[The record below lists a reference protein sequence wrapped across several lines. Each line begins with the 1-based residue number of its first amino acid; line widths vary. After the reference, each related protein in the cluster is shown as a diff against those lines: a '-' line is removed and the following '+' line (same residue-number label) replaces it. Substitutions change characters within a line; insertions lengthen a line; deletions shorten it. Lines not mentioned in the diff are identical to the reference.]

1 MIAAISDRFE
11 PFLFNKAFGQ
21 NATSQPREDLDE
33 VITVVTELFKITESP
48 SIRGLVKRDVMDTL
62 PCSIIMDH

>member
-11 PFLFNKAFGQ
+11 PFLFNKAFEQ
-21 NATSQPREDLDE
+21 NTTSQPREDLE

-48 SIRGLVKRDVMDTL
+48 SIGGLEKWDVMDTL
-62 PCSIIMDH
+62 RCSTIMDH